1 MICCVVNF
9 LVQESSYSLM
19 ANTALLLICSL
30 MSSAV
35 PLLIR
40 YWGKRLLA
48 PGHGITCPQELQA
61 ELITNGF
68 MADLNTVTDG
78 QCGLH
83 AFLIALTLARRQW
96 PRLPQLTVCK
106 KLAQIRPLQSKLEH
120 LRLMAVTW
128 LTQNAHTALWE
139 GMTVKAFV
147 ENSMC
152 DECASFG
159 DYLKKM
165 GQTHF
170 WVDIAMLHALGVL
183 FKVDVVI
190 FQYGSDMSFVGAS
203 LQSLAPAESKN
214 RECQ

>member
-1 MICCVVNF
+1 M
-9 LVQESSYSLM
+9 LLM
-19 ANTALLLICSL
+19 LLALLLIYSL
-30 MSSAV
+30 MSSAA

-40 YWGKRLLA
+40 YVDKRLLA

-61 ELITNGF
+61 ELTTNGF
-68 MADLNTVTDG
+68 DVEDTVTDG

-96 PRLPQLTVCK
+96 PRLPQLTVYK
-106 KLAQIRPLQSKLEH
+106 KLAKMRPLQSKLEH

-128 LTQNAHTALWE
+128 LTRNARTALWE

-147 ENSMC
+147 ENCMC

-159 DYLKKM
+159 DYLEKM
-165 GQTHF
+165 SQRHF

-190 FQYGSDMSFVGAS
+190 FQYGSDISFVGAS
-203 LQSLAPAESKN
+203 LQSLAPEESMVSV
-214 RECQ
+214 

>member
-1 MICCVVNF
+1 
-9 LVQESSYSLM
+9 
-19 ANTALLLICSL
+19 

-35 PLLIR
+35 PLLTR
-40 YWGKRLLA
+40 YADKHVLG
-48 PGHGITCPQELQA
+48 PGDGITCPPELQA
-61 ELITNGF
+61 ELTTNGF
-68 MADLNTVTDG
+68 DVMDTVTDG

-96 PRLPQLTVCK
+96 PRLPQMTVCK

-165 GQTHF
+165 VQTHF
-170 WVDIAMLHALGVL
+170 WVDSAMLHALGVL

-190 FQYGSDMSFVGAS
+190 FQYRSDISFVGAS
-203 LQSLAPAESKN
+203 LQSLAPTHTKKRGMPLVCAPSAFPLLPVALHN
-214 RECQ
+214 DRHY